1 MIRIPGKIPI
11 TIYTSFWIMAAVIA
25 ILLGQ
30 ADFVKILIW
39 IPVIFFSVLFH
50 EFGHALTALLFGRKP
65 RIELVAM
72 GGLTYHDGDKLP
84 FWKQFFITLN
94 GPVFGFMIVVAVF
107 LLKDIPALATGY
119 AGQLLEQILLVN
131 IFWTVVNLLPV
142 LPLDGGQLLRL
153 TLEKFF
159 AYKGLRYAFLWSAI
173 LSLGFCLLLF
183 LTQNF
188 LAGAIFFLFAF
199 ENFDNF
205 RKSRF
210 VSDSDHRDEYKKIFL
225 EAERNLRQG
234 NKEGALAAFESL
246 RSSTK
251 NGLLYDTAT
260 QYAAFLHYDQGHL
273 QEAYQML
280 MPMKDRLDPD
290 ALALL
295 HRIAFEQ
302 GDFSMVMELAGSVF
316 QYSPEAEVALRSAY
330 AAANLKLAEA
340 SIGWLQTARQSGVEN
355 LKEIVLEK
363 TFDSIRTD
371 PAFQEFTQSLI

>member
-25 ILLGQ
+25 VLLGQ
-30 ADFVKILIW
+30 ADMIKTVIWVPVILI
-39 IPVIFFSVLFH
+39 SVLFH
-50 EFGHALTALLFGRKP
+50 ELGHALTALLFGRNP

-94 GPVFGFMIVVAVF
+94 GPVFGFIIVVGVY
-107 LLKDIPALATGY
+107 LLKEIPAFSA
-119 AGQLLEQILLVN
+119 AQILEQILLVN
-131 IFWTVVNLLPV
+131 IFWTMVNLLPI

-153 TLEKFF
+153 ILEKLFVH
-159 AYKGLRYAFLWSAI
+159 KGIRYAFMWSAI
-173 LSLGFCLLLF
+173 LSLGCCLLLF
-183 LTQNF
+183 LTQN
-188 LAGAIFFLFAF
+188 LLMGAIFFLFAF

-210 VSDSDHRDEYKKIFL
+210 VSESDQCDEFKKTFL
-225 EAERNLRQG
+225 EAEMNLRQG
-234 NKEGALAAFESL
+234 NKERALTAFESL
-246 RSSTK
+246 RVSTK
-251 NGLLYDTAT
+251 QGLLYDSAT

-273 QEAYQML
+273 QEAYQL
-280 MPMKDRLDPD
+280 LISLKNRLDPD

-302 GDFSMVMELAGSVF
+302 SDYSMVMELAGSVF
-316 QYSPEAEVALRSAY
+316 QYCPEAEVALRSAY
-330 AAANLKLAEA
+330 AAASLKLAEA

-363 TFDSIRTD
+363 NFDPIRGD
-371 PAFQEFTQSLI
+371 PAFESFVSSL